1 MAAVAAANP
10 SAAAI
15 APPSASA
22 PPAAAE
28 AGESVRQF
36 RLERET
42 ELRVEVEWDA
52 KLTVKLVSGTAEIFG
67 SEIAVGQ
74 NVTFDGGEK
83 FAVFTWHW
91 CNLEVRGCIGI
102 SPLPLL
108 ILTLLPASTRLPP
121 TPPSPPQAFTWHGCS
136 LEVRGCSDISPFAP
150 YSTPP
155 LLASRSQLLPFS
167 RCSPGM
173 GADWSLEVRGSPTL
187 PDAMY
192 AADELGASYL
202 PTHLAVSPPYPS
214 PSPKPMVSYLNLHA
228 VLNVR
233 RVESARSLMRAQP
246 ACCFPPLPHS
256 PFLPPRPPWVLLVG
270 PTDSGK
276 STLARM
282 LLCWAA
288 RQQWH
293 PTYVDPDVAHSS
305 VTVTVPPV
313 RAPSS
318 PLFRVLLVGP
328 TDSGK
333 STLARMLLC
342 WAARQQWHPTYVD
355 PDVAHSSVTVTVPP
369 VRAPSSPLFRV
380 LLVGPTD
387 SGKST
392 LARMLLCWAARQQWH
407 PTYVDLDVAH
417 SSVTVPGAVAATP
430 VEAPLEASART
441 VEEAPL
447 VLFYGHTN
455 PSGSGHSSGSTA
467 GSECEDGGGGAPG
480 AVLRTYQP
488 QVHTV
493 GGEMRHLLGWAAAGI
508 IANSMGW
515 VDGAG
520 YQVCVDGAGYQVCAD
535 GAGYQVC
542 ADGAGYQVC
551 ADGAGYQLLLHSI
564 DALRANVVLVLGQ
577 ERLYSMLSE
586 HYRSKAAAATAD
598 GTPVSHAA
606 AVEVVKLVRSGGA
619 VSRTSK
625 FRQRLRQAV
634 IKAYFYG
641 PERQFS
647 PHSSTASWSEYT
659 VLRVGGGPQAP
670 QSALPIGAARVSDPL
685 RTAPVVLSRELEHHV
700 LAVSHAKEEKDAVT
714 G

>member
-1 MAAVAAANP
+1 
-10 SAAAI
+10 
-15 APPSASA
+15 
-22 PPAAAE
+22 
-28 AGESVRQF
+28 
-36 RLERET
+36 
-42 ELRVEVEWDA
+42 
-52 KLTVKLVSGTAEIFG
+52 
-67 SEIAVGQ
+67 
-74 NVTFDGGEK
+74 
-83 FAVFTWHW
+83 
-91 CNLEVRGCIGI
+91 
-102 SPLPLL
+102 
-108 ILTLLPASTRLPP
+108 
-121 TPPSPPQAFTWHGCS
+121 
-136 LEVRGCSDISPFAP
+136 
-150 YSTPP
+150 
-155 LLASRSQLLPFS
+155 
-167 RCSPGM
+167 
-173 GADWSLEVRGSPTL
+173 
-187 PDAMY
+187 MY
-192 AADELGASYL
+192 AADE
-202 PTHLAVSPPYPS
+202 T
-214 PSPKPMVSYLNLHA
+214 PMVSYLNLHA

-233 RVESARSLMRAQP
+233 RVEAAWSLMRAQP

-293 PTYVDPDVAHSS
+293 PTYVDLDV
-305 VTVTVPPV
+305 P
-313 RAPSS
+313 
-318 PLFRVLLVGP
+318 
-328 TDSGK
+328 
-333 STLARMLLC
+333 
-342 WAARQQWHPTYVD
+342 
-355 PDVAHSSVTVTVPP
+355 
-369 VRAPSSPLFRV
+369 RV

-455 PSGSGHSSGSTA
+455 PSANLDLYRALVTA
-467 GSECEDGGGGAPG
+467 LADATDRRLGITPLGEGGGGEGGLEEGGGAAGAGREAGGGAAAIGAAAIG
-480 AVLRTYQP
+480 AVP
-488 QVHTV
+488 V
-493 GGEMRHLLGWAAAGI
+493 EAAAAGI

-520 YQVCVDGAGYQVCAD
+520 YQ
-535 GAGYQVC
+535 
-542 ADGAGYQVC
+542 
-551 ADGAGYQLLLHSI
+551 LLLHSI
-564 DALRANVVLVLGQ
+564 DALRGNVVLVLGQ
-577 ERLYSMLSE
+577 VRLCELAGCTISERLYSMLSE
-586 HYRSKAAAATAD
+586 HYRSKAAAAAAD
-598 GTPVSHAA
+598 GTPVTHAA

>member
-1 MAAVAAANP
+1 MFSIHLSQPLTQV
-10 SAAAI
+10 
-15 APPSASA
+15 
-22 PPAAAE
+22 
-28 AGESVRQF
+28 GEGRSVFFRNSRQH
-36 RLERET
+36 
-42 ELRVEVEWDA
+42 
-52 KLTVKLVSGTAEIFG
+52 
-67 SEIAVGQ
+67 
-74 NVTFDGGEK
+74 
-83 FAVFTWHW
+83 WH
-91 CNLEVRGCIGI
+91 
-102 SPLPLL
+102 
-108 ILTLLPASTRLPP
+108 P
-121 TPPSPPQAFTWHGCS
+121 TY
-136 LEVRGCSDISPFAP
+136 VD
-150 YSTPP
+150 
-155 LLASRSQLLPFS
+155 
-167 RCSPGM
+167 
-173 GADWSLEVRGSPTL
+173 
-187 PDAMY
+187 PD
-192 AADELGASYL
+192 
-202 PTHLAVSPPYPS
+202 V
-214 PSPKPMVSYLNLHA
+214 
-228 VLNVR
+228 
-233 RVESARSLMRAQP
+233 
-246 ACCFPPLPHS
+246 
-256 PFLPPRPPWVLLVG
+256 PRVLLVG

-276 STLARM
+276 STPARM

-293 PTYVDPDVAHSS
+293 PTYVDPDV
-305 VTVTVPPV
+305 P
-313 RAPSS
+313 
-318 PLFRVLLVGP
+318 
-328 TDSGK
+328 
-333 STLARMLLC
+333 
-342 WAARQQWHPTYVD
+342 
-355 PDVAHSSVTVTVPP
+355 
-369 VRAPSSPLFRV
+369 RV

-430 VEAPLEASART
+430 VEAPLEASAKT

-455 PSGSGHSSGSTA
+455 PRLLGVLAQGPLFH
-467 GSECEDGGGGAPG
+467 
-480 AVLRTYQP
+480 AV
-488 QVHTV
+488 
-493 GGEMRHLLGWAAAGI
+493 GWAAAGI

-586 HYRSKAAAATAD
+586 HYRSKAAAAAAD
-598 GTPVSHAA
+598 GTPAGHAA

-619 VSRTSK
+619 VSRPSK

-685 RTAPVVLSRELEHHV
+685 RTALVVLSRELEHHV

-714 G
+714 GSIAGFICITQVDIAKGKIMFIAPSPGPLPGKILLFGSLTWVE

>member
-28 AGESVRQF
+28 AAESVRQF

-83 FAVFTWHW
+83 LAVFTWH
-91 CNLEVRGCIGI
+91 GC
-102 SPLPLL
+102 
-108 ILTLLPASTRLPP
+108 
-121 TPPSPPQAFTWHGCS
+121 
-136 LEVRGCSDISPFAP
+136 
-150 YSTPP
+150 
-155 LLASRSQLLPFS
+155 
-167 RCSPGM
+167 
-173 GADWSLEVRGSPTL
+173 SLEVRGSPTL

-192 AADELGASYL
+192 AADE
-202 PTHLAVSPPYPS
+202 T
-214 PSPKPMVSYLNLHA
+214 PMVSYLNLHA

-233 RVESARSLMRAQP
+233 RVEAARSLMRAKQQ
-246 ACCFPPLPHS
+246 
-256 PFLPPRPPWVLLVG
+256 
-270 PTDSGK
+270 
-276 STLARM
+276 LAQ
-282 LLCWAA
+282 LQQQQQLQYQHQQ
-288 RQQWH
+288 RQQQH
-293 PTYVDPDVAHSS
+293 PHHQQQYQHQLQRLQRHKQQLENKINSLVLTK
-305 VTVTVPPV
+305 VP
-313 RAPSS
+313 
-318 PLFRVLLVGP
+318 
-328 TDSGK
+328 
-333 STLARMLLC
+333 
-342 WAARQQWHPTYVD
+342 
-355 PDVAHSSVTVTVPP
+355 
-369 VRAPSSPLFRV
+369 RV

-430 VEAPLEASART
+430 VEAPLEANART

-455 PSGSGHSSGSTA
+455 PSANLDLYRALVTA
-467 GSECEDGGGGAPG
+467 LADATDRRLGITPLGEGGGGEGGLEEGGGAAGAGREAGGGAAAIGAAAIG
-480 AVLRTYQP
+480 AVP
-488 QVHTV
+488 V
-493 GGEMRHLLGWAAAGI
+493 EAAAAGI

-520 YQVCVDGAGYQVCAD
+520 YQVCSDGAGYQVCAD

-542 ADGAGYQVC
+542 ADWAGYQVSADGAGYQVC

-577 ERLYSMLSE
+577 VRLCELAGWPHVERVFLRRLKNTLSTRALRANVVLVLGQRLYSMPSEQYRSKAAAAAATADGADGGAAMHQPCISHASVMHQPCISHASAMHQPCISHAAAVEVVKLLALFTSASDSPAPASSPNTPPPPPISPFSSSQERLYSMLSE
-586 HYRSKAAAATAD
+586 HYRSKAAAAAAD
-598 GTPVSHAA
+598 GTPAGHAA

-619 VSRTSK
+619 VSRPSK

-634 IKAYFYG
+634 VKAYFYG

>member
-22 PPAAAE
+22 PPTAAE
-28 AGESVRQF
+28 AAESVRQF

-52 KLTVKLVSGTAEIFG
+52 KLAVKLVSGTAEIFG

-74 NVTFDGGEK
+74 NVAFDGGEK
-83 FAVFTWHW
+83 FAVFTWH
-91 CNLEVRGCIGI
+91 GC
-102 SPLPLL
+102 
-108 ILTLLPASTRLPP
+108 
-121 TPPSPPQAFTWHGCS
+121 
-136 LEVRGCSDISPFAP
+136 
-150 YSTPP
+150 
-155 LLASRSQLLPFS
+155 
-167 RCSPGM
+167 
-173 GADWSLEVRGSPTL
+173 SLEVRGSPTL

-192 AADELGASYL
+192 AADE
-202 PTHLAVSPPYPS
+202 T
-214 PSPKPMVSYLNLHA
+214 PMVSYLNLHA

-233 RVESARSLMRAQP
+233 RVEAARSLMRAKQQ
-246 ACCFPPLPHS
+246 
-256 PFLPPRPPWVLLVG
+256 
-270 PTDSGK
+270 
-276 STLARM
+276 LAQ
-282 LLCWAA
+282 LQQQQQQLQYQHQQ
-288 RQQWH
+288 RQQQQQH
-293 PTYVDPDVAHSS
+293 PHQQQQYQHQLQRLQRHKQQLENKINSLVLTK
-305 VTVTVPPV
+305 VP
-313 RAPSS
+313 
-318 PLFRVLLVGP
+318 
-328 TDSGK
+328 
-333 STLARMLLC
+333 
-342 WAARQQWHPTYVD
+342 
-355 PDVAHSSVTVTVPP
+355 
-369 VRAPSSPLFRV
+369 RV

-430 VEAPLEASART
+430 VEAPLEANARS

-455 PSGSGHSSGSTA
+455 PSANLDLYRALVTA
-467 GSECEDGGGGAPG
+467 LADATDRRLGITPLGEAGGEEGGGEGERGGAGREAGGGAAAIGAAAIGAAAIG
-480 AVLRTYQP
+480 AVP
-488 QVHTV
+488 V
-493 GGEMRHLLGWAAAGI
+493 EAAAAGM

-520 YQVCVDGAGYQVCAD
+520 YQTSQKSAFYTWLFYCCYLLPHLLPSVHVLSSLPL
-535 GAGYQVC
+535 
-542 ADGAGYQVC
+542 
-551 ADGAGYQLLLHSI
+551 QLLLHSI

-586 HYRSKAAAATAD
+586 HYRSKAVAAAAD
-598 GTPVSHAA
+598 GTPASHAA

-619 VSRTSK
+619 VSRASK

-714 G
+714 GSIAGFICITQVDIAKGKFMFIAPSPGPLPGKILLFGSLTWVE

>member
-22 PPAAAE
+22 PPTAAE
-28 AGESVRQF
+28 AAESVRQF

-52 KLTVKLVSGTAEIFG
+52 KLAVKLVSGTAEIFG

-74 NVTFDGGEK
+74 NVAFDGGEK
-83 FAVFTWHW
+83 FAVFTWH
-91 CNLEVRGCIGI
+91 GC
-102 SPLPLL
+102 
-108 ILTLLPASTRLPP
+108 
-121 TPPSPPQAFTWHGCS
+121 
-136 LEVRGCSDISPFAP
+136 
-150 YSTPP
+150 
-155 LLASRSQLLPFS
+155 
-167 RCSPGM
+167 
-173 GADWSLEVRGSPTL
+173 SLEVRGSPTL

-192 AADELGASYL
+192 AADE
-202 PTHLAVSPPYPS
+202 T
-214 PSPKPMVSYLNLHA
+214 PMVSYLNLHA

-233 RVESARSLMRAQP
+233 RVEAARSLMRAKQQ
-246 ACCFPPLPHS
+246 
-256 PFLPPRPPWVLLVG
+256 
-270 PTDSGK
+270 
-276 STLARM
+276 LAQ
-282 LLCWAA
+282 LQQQQQQLQYQHQQ
-288 RQQWH
+288 RQQQQQH
-293 PTYVDPDVAHSS
+293 PHQQQQYQHQLQRLQRHKQQLENKINSLVLTK
-305 VTVTVPPV
+305 VP
-313 RAPSS
+313 
-318 PLFRVLLVGP
+318 
-328 TDSGK
+328 
-333 STLARMLLC
+333 
-342 WAARQQWHPTYVD
+342 
-355 PDVAHSSVTVTVPP
+355 
-369 VRAPSSPLFRV
+369 RV

-430 VEAPLEASART
+430 VEAPLEANARS

-455 PSGSGHSSGSTA
+455 PSANLDLYRALVTA
-467 GSECEDGGGGAPG
+467 LADATDRRLGITPLGEAGGEEGGGEGERGGAGREAGGGAAAIGAAAIGAAAIG
-480 AVLRTYQP
+480 AVP
-488 QVHTV
+488 V
-493 GGEMRHLLGWAAAGI
+493 EAAAAGM

-515 VDGAG
+515 V
-520 YQVCVDGAGYQVCAD
+520 
-535 GAGYQVC
+535 
-542 ADGAGYQVC
+542 
-551 ADGAGYQLLLHSI
+551 DGAGYQLLLHSI

-586 HYRSKAAAATAD
+586 HYRSKAVAAAAD
-598 GTPVSHAA
+598 GTPASHAA

-619 VSRTSK
+619 VSRASK

-714 G
+714 GSIAGFICITQVDIAKGKFMFIAPSPGPLPGKILLFGSLTWVE

>member
-22 PPAAAE
+22 PPTAAE
-28 AGESVRQF
+28 AAESVRQF

-52 KLTVKLVSGTAEIFG
+52 KLAVKLVSGTAEIFG

-74 NVTFDGGEK
+74 NVAFDGGEK
-83 FAVFTWHW
+83 FAVFTWH
-91 CNLEVRGCIGI
+91 
-102 SPLPLL
+102 
-108 ILTLLPASTRLPP
+108 
-121 TPPSPPQAFTWHGCS
+121 GCS
-136 LEVRGCSDISPFAP
+136 LEVRGSPA
-150 YSTPP
+150 
-155 LLASRSQLLPFS
+155 LPDA
-167 RCSPGM
+167 M
-173 GADWSLEVRGSPTL
+173 YAADEVWGGVWWVGVVELCWMNECVSACVIFGFPTL

-192 AADELGASYL
+192 AADE
-202 PTHLAVSPPYPS
+202 T
-214 PSPKPMVSYLNLHA
+214 PMVSYLNLHA

-233 RVESARSLMRAQP
+233 RVEAARSLMRAKQQ
-246 ACCFPPLPHS
+246 
-256 PFLPPRPPWVLLVG
+256 
-270 PTDSGK
+270 
-276 STLARM
+276 LAQ
-282 LLCWAA
+282 LQQQQQQLQYQHQQ
-288 RQQWH
+288 RQQQQQH
-293 PTYVDPDVAHSS
+293 PHQQQQYQHQLQRLQRHKQQLENKINSLVLTK
-305 VTVTVPPV
+305 VP
-313 RAPSS
+313 
-318 PLFRVLLVGP
+318 RV
-328 TDSGK
+328 
-333 STLARMLLC
+333 
-342 WAARQQWHPTYVD
+342 Q
-355 PDVAHSSVTVTVPP
+355 
-369 VRAPSSPLFRV
+369 
-380 LLVGPTD
+380 LVGPTD

-430 VEAPLEASART
+430 VEAPLEANARS

-455 PSGSGHSSGSTA
+455 PSANLDLYRALVTA
-467 GSECEDGGGGAPG
+467 LADATDRRLGITPLGEAGGEEWVGWAAGGA
-480 AVLRTYQP
+480 
-488 QVHTV
+488 
-493 GGEMRHLLGWAAAGI
+493 AAAGI

-520 YQVCVDGAGYQVCAD
+520 YQVRVGGAVLIGLVTRGHYPLPAVGWAAGGGAAGGAVPVEAAAAGIIANNMGWVDGAGYHVR
-535 GAGYQVC
+535 VH
-542 ADGAGYQVC
+542 VLSSLPL
-551 ADGAGYQLLLHSI
+551 QLLLHSI

-586 HYRSKAAAATAD
+586 HYRSKAVAAAAD
-598 GTPVSHAA
+598 GTPASHAA
-606 AVEVVKLVRSGGA
+606 AMEVVKLVRSGGA
-619 VSRTSK
+619 VSRASK

-714 G
+714 GSIAGFICITQVDIAKGKFMFIAPSPGPLPGKILLFGSLTWVE